1 MGHGPRKRGQG
12 NGLRNMETRARTLV
26 KSVVWTLIGL
36 VVMVVVGAIFTGSFT
51 TGGAMAVIN
60 AALGFVT
67 YAIYER
73 VWANIGWGRDA

>member
-1 MGHGPRKRGQG
+1 
-12 NGLRNMETRARTLV
+12 
-26 KSVVWTLIGL
+26 
-36 VVMVVVGAIFTGSFT
+36 
-51 TGGAMAVIN
+51 MAVIN